1 MAAYNLLLHRRQP
14 ITILPCSRQREAV
27 ESGSLAAERAD
38 RDGPIIHV
46 HIYIT
51 TTSYNDSY

>member
-1 MAAYNLLLHRRQP
+1 MKFSMKLYKCNVLGTVFSAKP

-38 RDGPIIHV
+38 RDGPIISV
-46 HIYIT
+46 C
-51 TTSYNDSY
+51 NN